1 MNHVDGKFDR
11 PAAGIVWNAAV
22 IAALVT
28 ILAAGELVTV
38 HAALLWSVTGL
49 LHAPAAVAWGLG
61 VLGALAGLWLCWRLF
76 CSAYRAECACDAADG
91 GRPGA
96 ADFD

>member
-1 MNHVDGKFDR
+1 MDPIDGQLDR

-22 IAALVT
+22 IATLVT

-38 HAALLWSVTGL
+38 NAALLWSVTGL
-49 LHAPAAVAWGLG
+49 LHAPAAVTWALGFLGL
-61 VLGALAGLWLCWRLF
+61 VVGLWLCARLF
-76 CSAYRAECACDAADG
+76 RSAYRAECTCDAPDG